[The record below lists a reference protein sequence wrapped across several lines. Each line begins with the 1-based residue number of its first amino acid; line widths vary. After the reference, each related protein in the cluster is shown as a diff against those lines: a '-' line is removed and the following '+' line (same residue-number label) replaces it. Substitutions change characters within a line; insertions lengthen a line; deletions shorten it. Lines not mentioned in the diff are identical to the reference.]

1 MEVTHIIRE
10 SQSVRSE
17 LKLTCPDICSR
28 TKTFC
33 KIRTLHESH
42 VSWSKVDRSIKNNA
56 VNNLRAIFDIKQ
68 ALLIHPSL
76 WYVSC
81 ETVSL
86 CMTPIQVKQECA
98 GGGREPEET
107 GLHRATATHHKQNSK
122 SESSTFTS
130 FVAHQ
135 ALFDG

>member
-10 SQSVRSE
+10 SQSVMSE
-17 LKLTCPDICSR
+17 LTLTCPDIFSC
-28 TKTFC
+28 TKTFN

-42 VSWSKVDRSIKNNA
+42 LSCSKVDQSIKSNA

-68 ALLIHPSL
+68 ALLIHPNP

-107 GLHRATATHHKQNSK
+107 GLHRATATNHKQNSK
-122 SESSTFTS
+122 SESSTFSTGQ
-130 FVAHQ
+130 FRRVAH
-135 ALFDG
+135 L